1 MICLDKKYRKTRNS
15 NLSNSLKMNQ
25 LSLEVAEV
33 NSSAAFDIIGSV
45 KPFDNSLDLVLSAK
59 TVEEFLVAKDILGIK
74 KFNQRDSYC
83 ILATYSAQ
91 RRHAMAEQLVEEDK
105 HFTIGKWFCSHDL
118 QERRNRQFYIS
129 DEMRKFCWH
138 YEKTLPPY

>member
-1 MICLDKKYRKTRNS
+1 M
-15 NLSNSLKMNQ
+15 
-25 LSLEVAEV
+25 
-33 NSSAAFDIIGSV
+33 
-45 KPFDNSLDLVLSAK
+45 KPFVNNLDLVLSAK

-74 KFNQRDSYC
+74 KFNQSDSYC

-91 RRHAMAEQLVEEDK
+91 HRHTMAEQLVEEDK
-105 HFTIGKWFCSHDL
+105 HFTIVKWFCSHDL

>member
-1 MICLDKKYRKTRNS
+1 MGTVKLVNS
-15 NLSNSLKMNQ
+15 NL
-25 LSLEVAEV
+25 
-33 NSSAAFDIIGSV
+33 
-45 KPFDNSLDLVLSAK
+45 DLMLSAK

-91 RRHAMAEQLVEEDK
+91 RRHELAEQLVEEDR

>member
-1 MICLDKKYRKTRNS
+1 M
-15 NLSNSLKMNQ
+15 
-25 LSLEVAEV
+25 
-33 NSSAAFDIIGSV
+33 
-45 KPFDNSLDLVLSAK
+45 KPFANNLDLVLSAK

-74 KFNQRDSYC
+74 KFNQHDSYC

-91 RRHAMAEQLVEEDK
+91 RRHELAEQLVEEDK

>member
-1 MICLDKKYRKTRNS
+1 MNRKTRSS

-25 LSLEVAEV
+25 LSLDAVEV
-33 NSSAAFDIIGSV
+33 NSSTAFDIIRTV
-45 KPFDNSLDLVLSAK
+45 KPFGNNLDLVLSAK
-59 TVEEFLVAKDILGIK
+59 TVDEFLVAKDILGIK

-91 RRHAMAEQLVEEDK
+91 RRHALAEQLVEEDK